1 MSPRDRFPKPRE
13 YPAHYSISFGRGERV
28 RTFGS
33 PKRARR
39 PSLHRSAARARLP
52 RADAALHFPR
62 RSSRLADVAPGR
74 DAIRYED
81 RLAAMRTQIE
91 QMKSRELVQEQAYSG
106 RLHELFQRQTQLET
120 RATLVASL
128 AQRAGM
134 AGDVTGEIP
143 RPSSTKAETPS
154 HTGNGTEEPAACSIR
169 RGRFAS
175 RAAAAFAPITTTQPF
190 QTLKP
195 HLDAM
200 EL

>member
-1 MSPRDRFPKPRE
+1 VLAGLLSIVPLLALGCLALTLLFIFRDDLLASLMSRQAE
-13 YPAHYSISFGRGERV
+13 M
-28 RTFGS
+28 
-33 PKRARR
+33 
-39 PSLHRSAARARLP
+39 
-52 RADAALHFPR
+52 
-62 RSSRLADVAPGR
+62 
-74 DAIRYED
+74 
-81 RLAAMRTQIE
+81 AAMRTQIE

-154 HTGNGTEEPAACSIR
+154 TPATARKNPLLVPSAEVALPA
-169 RGRFAS
+169 G
-175 RAAAAFAPITTTQPF
+175 AAAFAPITTTQPF
-190 QTLKP
+190 ETLKP

>member
-1 MSPRDRFPKPRE
+1 MLAGLLSIVPLLALGCLALTLLFIFRDDLLASLMSRQAE
-13 YPAHYSISFGRGERV
+13 
-28 RTFGS
+28 T
-33 PKRARR
+33 
-39 PSLHRSAARARLP
+39 
-52 RADAALHFPR
+52 
-62 RSSRLADVAPGR
+62 
-74 DAIRYED
+74 
-81 RLAAMRTQIE
+81 MRTQIE

-134 AGDVTGEIP
+134 AGDVTGEIRVLP
-143 RPSSTKAETPS
+143 RRKP
-154 HTGNGTEEPAACSIR
+154 R
-169 RGRFAS
+169 RQAHRQRHGRTRCLFHPQRS
-175 RAAAAFAPITTTQPF
+175 LCQPGAAAFAPITTTQPF

>member
-1 MSPRDRFPKPRE
+1 VLAGLLSIVPLLALGCLALTLLFIFRDDLLASLMSRQAE
-13 YPAHYSISFGRGERV
+13 M
-28 RTFGS
+28 
-33 PKRARR
+33 
-39 PSLHRSAARARLP
+39 
-52 RADAALHFPR
+52 
-62 RSSRLADVAPGR
+62 
-74 DAIRYED
+74 
-81 RLAAMRTQIE
+81 AAMRTQIE

-154 HTGNGTEEPAACSIR
+154 TSATARKNPLLVPSAEVALPA
-169 RGRFAS
+169 G
-175 RAAAAFAPITTTQPF
+175 AAAFAPISPPQPF

>member
-1 MSPRDRFPKPRE
+1 VLAGLLSIVPLLALGCLALTLLFIFRDDLLASLMSRQAE
-13 YPAHYSISFGRGERV
+13 M
-28 RTFGS
+28 
-33 PKRARR
+33 
-39 PSLHRSAARARLP
+39 
-52 RADAALHFPR
+52 
-62 RSSRLADVAPGR
+62 
-74 DAIRYED
+74 
-81 RLAAMRTQIE
+81 AAMRTQIE

-143 RPSSTKAETPS
+143 RPSSRKP
-154 HTGNGTEEPAACSIR
+154 R
-169 RGRFAS
+169 RQAHRQRHGRTRCLFHPQRS
-175 RAAAAFAPITTTQPF
+175 LCQPGAAAFAPITTTQPF

>member
-1 MSPRDRFPKPRE
+1 MSPRDRFPKPQE

-28 RTFGS
+28 RTF
-33 PKRARR
+33 ALR
-39 PSLHRSAARARLP
+39 PSVLAGLLSIVPLL
-52 RADAALHFPR
+52 ALGCLALTLLFIFR
-62 RSSRLADVAPGR
+62 DDLLASLMSRQA
-74 DAIRYED
+74 EM
-81 RLAAMRTQIE
+81 AAMRTQIE

-143 RPSSTKAETPS
+143 PPSSTKAETPS
-154 HTGNGTEEPAACSIR
+154 TPATARKNPLLVPSAEVALPA
-169 RGRFAS
+169 G
-175 RAAAAFAPITTTQPF
+175 AAAFAPITTTQPF

-195 HLDAM
+195 HPDAM

>member
-1 MSPRDRFPKPRE
+1 VLAGLLSIVPLLALGCLALTLLFIFRDDLLASLMSRQAE
-13 YPAHYSISFGRGERV
+13 M
-28 RTFGS
+28 
-33 PKRARR
+33 
-39 PSLHRSAARARLP
+39 
-52 RADAALHFPR
+52 
-62 RSSRLADVAPGR
+62 
-74 DAIRYED
+74 
-81 RLAAMRTQIE
+81 AAMRTQIE

-154 HTGNGTEEPAACSIR
+154 TPATARKNSLLVPSAEVALPA
-169 RGRFAS
+169 G
-175 RAAAAFAPITTTQPF
+175 AAAFAPITTTQPF

>member
-1 MSPRDRFPKPRE
+1 MLAGLLSIVPLLALGCLALTLLFIFRDDLLASLMSRQAE
-13 YPAHYSISFGRGERV
+13 
-28 RTFGS
+28 T
-33 PKRARR
+33 
-39 PSLHRSAARARLP
+39 
-52 RADAALHFPR
+52 
-62 RSSRLADVAPGR
+62 
-74 DAIRYED
+74 
-81 RLAAMRTQIE
+81 MRTQIE

-154 HTGNGTEEPAACSIR
+154 TPATARKNPLLVPSAEVALPA
-169 RGRFAS
+169 G
-175 RAAAAFAPITTTQPF
+175 AAAFAPITTTQPF